1 MNDMLE
7 RLKEAQDI
15 VDGERDNLLEA
26 IAALVVAG
34 QMTVMPRNDKLIH
47 KPVILL
53 PQRMYD
59 RLLEK
64 HGREDAHDKQEQEAE

>member
-1 MNDMLE
+1 MNDMLD
-7 RLKEAQDI
+7 RVKEAQAI
-15 VDGERDNLLEA
+15 ADGERDNLLDA

-34 QMTVMPRNDKLIH
+34 QMTVMPRNDNMIH

-53 PQRMYD
+53 SKRMYD

-64 HGREDAHDKQEQEAE
+64 HGREDAP